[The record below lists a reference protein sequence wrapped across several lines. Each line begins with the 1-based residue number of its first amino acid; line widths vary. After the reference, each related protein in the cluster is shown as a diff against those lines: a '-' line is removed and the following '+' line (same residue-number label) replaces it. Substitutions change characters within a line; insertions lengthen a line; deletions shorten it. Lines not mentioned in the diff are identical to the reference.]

1 MKKYKE
7 PVINRTIT
15 TTELEVICLS
25 PDDEK
30 LAIKVTTLF
39 NAERFTDAA
48 LLEYLSKN
56 GMPSIVKIK
65 SRTVYAAKYTMT
77 AENFIKYADNKEEIK
92 NAGRLQCNNHRI
104 HERIISERK
113 NQSEKINVTRR

>member
-15 TTELEVICLS
+15 TTELEVICLAYGG
-25 PDDEK
+25 EK
-30 LAIKVTTLF
+30 LEIKVTTLF
-39 NAERFTDAA
+39 NAERFSDAA

-65 SRTVYAAKYTMT
+65 SRAVYATKYTMT
-77 AENFIKYADNKEEIK
+77 AEKFIRYADNKEEIK
-92 NAGRLQCNNHRI
+92 NA
-104 HERIISERK
+104 
-113 NQSEKINVTRR
+113 

>member
-1 MKKYKE
+1 MKKYQD

-15 TTELEVICLS
+15 TTELTVICLT
-25 PDDEK
+25 DGGEK

-56 GMPSIVKIK
+56 GMPNIVKIK
-65 SRTVYAAKYTMT
+65 SRTVYVAKYTMT
-77 AENFIKYADNKEEIK
+77 AEKFIRYADNKEEIK
-92 NAGRLQCNNHRI
+92 NA
-104 HERIISERK
+104 
-113 NQSEKINVTRR
+113 

>member
-15 TTELEVICLS
+15 TTVLEVIVLTN
-25 PDDEK
+25 DGEK

-39 NAERFTDAA
+39 NADKFRDSA

-65 SRTVYAAKYTMT
+65 TRTVQVAKYTMT

-92 NAGRLQCNNHRI
+92 NA
-104 HERIISERK
+104 
-113 NQSEKINVTRR
+113 

>member
-15 TTELEVICLS
+15 TTELEAICLTHDS
-25 PDDEK
+25 EK
-30 LAIKVTTLF
+30 LIIKVTTLF

-56 GMPSIVKIK
+56 GMPNIVKIK
-65 SRTVYAAKYTMT
+65 RRTVHVAKYTMT
-77 AENFIKYADNKEEIK
+77 AEKFIRYADNKEEIK
-92 NAGRLQCNNHRI
+92 NA
-104 HERIISERK
+104 
-113 NQSEKINVTRR
+113 

>member
-15 TTELEVICLS
+15 TSEIEAIVLVNGGET
-25 PDDEK
+25 

-39 NAERFTDAA
+39 NAERFTDAS

-56 GMPSIVKIK
+56 GMPNVVKIK
-65 SRTVYAAKYTMT
+65 YRTVYTAKYSMT
-77 AENFIKYADNKEEIK
+77 AEKFIRYADNKEEIR
-92 NAGRLQCNNHRI
+92 NA
-104 HERIISERK
+104 
-113 NQSEKINVTRR
+113 

>member
-15 TTELEVICLS
+15 TTKLEVIVLTNCG
-25 PDDEK
+25 ET

-48 LLEYLSKN
+48 LLEYLLKN
-56 GMPSIVKIK
+56 GMPNIVKIR
-65 SRTVYAAKYTMT
+65 SRDVQTVKYTMT
-77 AENFIKYADNKEEIK
+77 AEKFIRYADNKEEIK
-92 NAGRLQCNNHRI
+92 NA
-104 HERIISERK
+104 
-113 NQSEKINVTRR
+113 

>member
-15 TTELEVICLS
+15 TTELEVICLTNGG
-25 PDDEK
+25 EK

-56 GMPSIVKIK
+56 GMPNIVKIK
-65 SRTVYAAKYTMT
+65 RRTVHVAKYTMT

-92 NAGRLQCNNHRI
+92 NA
-104 HERIISERK
+104 
-113 NQSEKINVTRR
+113 

>member
-15 TTELEVICLS
+15 TTELEVIVLTNGG
-25 PDDEK
+25 EK

-39 NAERFTDAA
+39 NAERFTDES

-56 GMPSIVKIK
+56 GMPNIVKIK
-65 SRTVYAAKYTMT
+65 NRTVHVVKYTMSV
-77 AENFIKYADNKEEIK
+77 EKFIQNADNKEEIN
-92 NAGRLQCNNHRI
+92 NA
-104 HERIISERK
+104 
-113 NQSEKINVTRR
+113 